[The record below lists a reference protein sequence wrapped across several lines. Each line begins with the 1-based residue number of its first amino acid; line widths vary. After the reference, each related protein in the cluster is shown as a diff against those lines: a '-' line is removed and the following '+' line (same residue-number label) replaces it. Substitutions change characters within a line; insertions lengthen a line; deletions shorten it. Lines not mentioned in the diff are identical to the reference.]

1 MTEPNG
7 DMRSLVEQIAH
18 ALVDAPDQVQVT
30 AVDGDQATVLELR
43 VAPTDL
49 GKVIGKSG
57 EGLSAAISAR
67 FHGVLWLFY
76 RKGHSVASHN
86 QRL

>member
-1 MTEPNG
+1 
-7 DMRSLVEQIAH
+7 MRALVEQIAH

-49 GKVIGKSG
+49 GKVIGKQGRTAKSIRTILG
-57 EGLSAAISAR
+57 AASMKLKKRYTLEIIE
-67 FHGVLWLFY
+67 
-76 RKGHSVASHN
+76 
-86 QRL
+86 

>member
-7 DMRSLVEQIAH
+7 DMRALVEQIAH

-49 GKVIGKSG
+49 GKVIGKQGRTVRALRS
-57 EGLSAAISAR
+57 LVYAAGVKQHRR
-67 FHGVLWLFY
+67 FVLD
-76 RKGHSVASHN
+76 VVE
-86 QRL
+86 